1 MLLAL
6 DIGNT
11 NIKTGIFENNELVQS
26 FRLDTNV
33 RRTADEY
40 GVMVNSFFNHIGL
53 STNRITGII
62 MSSVIPSINYT
73 IEHMCSLYFGIEPLI
88 VSSAINVGIK
98 NRYDNPDKL
107 GSDRICSA
115 VAANRMYCGDIIVID
130 FGTATSFNCIAQEG
144 EFLGGLIC
152 PGLKV
157 SASALTSSAALL
169 PKIEFDL
176 PEKVIGTNTT
186 DAIQSGIILGYVG
199 MVEYLITKINEER
212 NINHKVIATGGMSSL
227 IATETK
233 MIDIIDPI
241 LTLEGLSLIAQM
253 NGLA

>member
-11 NIKTGIFENNELVQS
+11 NIKTGIFKNNELVQS
-26 FRLDTNV
+26 FRLDTNI

-40 GVMVNSFFNHIGL
+40 GVMVNSFFNHIGI
-53 STNRITGII
+53 STSKITGII

-73 IEHMCSLYFGIEPLI
+73 IEHMCSLYFGIKPLI
-88 VSSAINVGIK
+88 VSSEIITGIR
-98 NRYDNPDKL
+98 NCYDDPDRL

-115 VAANRMYCGDIIVID
+115 VAANKMYCGDIIVID
-130 FGTATSFNCIAQEG
+130 FGTATSFNCIAKEG

-199 MVEYLITKINEER
+199 MVEYLIKKINEER

-227 IATETK
+227 IASETK
-233 MIDIIDPI
+233 LIDIIDPI